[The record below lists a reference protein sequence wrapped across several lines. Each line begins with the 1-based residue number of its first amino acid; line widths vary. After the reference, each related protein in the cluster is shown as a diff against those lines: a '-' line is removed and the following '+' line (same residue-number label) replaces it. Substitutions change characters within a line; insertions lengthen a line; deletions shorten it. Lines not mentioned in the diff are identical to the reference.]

1 MAAMRIGVVAAA
13 VLVLVAAV
21 ASAEASPP
29 TAAFVTRSGDRLTL
43 AGKPFRFGGANVEW
57 LGLVGYGPA
66 DPAGPRYPSR
76 FEIDDAL
83 RTAKEMGALVVR
95 SQTMGDSVGCDLCLE
110 PVRGKFNPAAFRTID
125 YALSRARLLGIKVI
139 PTIVGDDAQAGGT
152 GCVYLGWRGI
162 TVPNCSLT
170 NMDPFWTDP
179 GVLADV
185 EQHIKVLL
193 NHVNAYTHVVYK
205 NDPTILGWDL
215 LNGGGSPTP
224 WTRQISAYVRSIDRH
239 HLILSGAANVALRN
253 VDACVSFVYPHWS
266 LPLSFVRRWIDA
278 CRSVG
283 KPYIVYEYGWDMT
296 NYPTRPALSG
306 FLASLRADP
315 EIAGDAFWALQAH
328 ADGHGWMPIPA
339 DTTDPVV
346 ARTGESGQWW
356 ALYYTGIPTM
366 VMSAADMA
374 ARAQI
379 IRRNNFALAGE
390 RLPRHMLPPAPVLS
404 VSDGRV
410 YWRGSA
416 GAVNYSIQ
424 RGAGPGGP
432 WATVCN
438 RCVTDSSDG
447 WADPSAGPATAWY
460 RVVPY
465 NLDGKAGPPSNPR
478 RAS

>member
-1 MAAMRIGVVAAA
+1 MPSALAAPRSAA
-13 VLVLVAAV
+13 
-21 ASAEASPP
+21 PGP
-29 TAAFVTRSGDRLTL
+29 FVQRSGDGLTL
-43 AGKPFRFGGANVEW
+43 AGKPYRFGGANIEW
-57 LGLVGYGPA
+57 LGLVGYGPT
-66 DPAGPRYPSR
+66 DPTGPRFPSQ

-83 RTAKEMGALVVR
+83 ATAKEMGARVVR
-95 SQTMGDSVGCDLCLE
+95 SQTMGDSVGCSLCLE
-110 PVRGKFNPAAFRTID
+110 PSRGKFNQAAFRTID
-125 YALSRARLLGIKVI
+125 YALSQARTLGIRVI

-162 TVPNCSLT
+162 AVPGCSLT

-179 GVLADV
+179 GVITDV
-185 EQHIKVLL
+185 EQHIKALL
-193 NHVNAYTHVVYK
+193 NHVNAYTHVAYK

-224 WTRQISAYVRSIDRH
+224 WTRTISAYVRSLDRH
-239 HLILSGAANVALRN
+239 HLILSGAANVALKT

-266 LPLSFVRRWIDA
+266 LPLSFVKRWIDA

-283 KPYIVYEYGWDMT
+283 KPYIVYEYGWDVT
-296 NYPTRPALSG
+296 NYPTQPALKG

-356 ALYYTGIPTM
+356 AMYYTGIPTM

-379 IRRNNFALAGE
+379 VRANNYALAGL
-390 RLPRHMLPPAPVLS
+390 RVPPHALPQKPVITS
-404 VSDGRV
+404 VSGRI

-416 GAVNYSIQ
+416 GARNYSIQ
-424 RGAGPGGP
+424 RALASTGP
-432 WATVCN
+432 WGTVCN
-438 RCVTDSSDG
+438 HCVTDSSDG
-447 WADPSAGPATAWY
+447 WVDPSTSPARAWY
-460 RVVPY
+460 RVVPFGV
-465 NLDGKAGPPSNPR
+465 DGRQGQVSSPR